1 MKFKK
6 SMICVLGVATLA
18 MPIFAACGNTS
29 SVTTSTSEKTSE
41 NQGSSE
47 ASSEVEKS
55 YEGNQ
60 TVTRGTGYTL
70 PDKTPS
76 AAESAESLKS
86 NVTLNMSVFYNNA
99 KTGMKFAFA
108 DKDGLVG
115 KPLADG
121 TVITNGEFKPVWKA
135 VQKNLN
141 FTIND
146 VTETSQDSIQKKF
159 KVETAAGF
167 KKDGELINIAQ
178 GNSSDIMAE
187 GTTNHTILD
196 LSKYLDKLPN
206 FYNFLKNNPIV
217 AKQIVDSSGAMYYAP
232 YFDGFDDLERTLLMR
247 KGWVEKLLD
256 GEYVEA
262 TYNTDVK
269 IDSKYNRFNAE
280 AVDQDVTYYDAATKA
295 AATGHKKYTAGND
308 VITLQNAL
316 ANKTGAAL
324 VKTLRD
330 YIDATY
336 KKADGTSLY
345 GDKRSELFLSGKAN
359 YNIDELVA
367 LYRCVK
373 ANGTLLS
380 GQSEKPVIPLLPREY
395 TNDRTASLRMFM
407 LYFGCRGFASPLVGF
422 SVNDKGELVDGRAT
436 PEAKVA
442 LTKMHE
448 MYEEGLILPD
458 FTSKT
463 AAGTDDGKYST
474 ALLQKSNLGFSEY
487 DYVQTQTIMNAKNK
501 DLQLVP
507 VVPASY
513 AWDGSAESKYTDSWR
528 GVKPQGWFITAD
540 TAKDEAKLNRALYL
554 FDYFYGKEGNRL
566 MSYGPD
572 AWVDGTTT
580 YMGKQVPKLSD
591 ACLNELKTYMSG
603 NYTNYYRQI
612 LGGTLP
618 VGYVKEQGMEYQTVD
633 ATARPYLEEIENA
646 LSLNV
651 IKHPDAKVGHTDHM
665 LDQMPATVSLT
676 SGEQNTISQKYSTL
690 SEYFD
695 DSKSGTHIFT
705 TIVQKGWAEADSS
718 HYTDADGFTKYIVD
732 SLDVAGY
739 DKIYARAYG
748 RMGI

>member
-29 SVTTSTSEKTSE
+29 SVTNVSSEKPATSSEQTSNATSEE
-41 NQGSSE
+41 VSSE
-47 ASSEVEKS
+47 ASSSEL
-55 YEGNQ
+55 N
-60 TVTRGTGYTL
+60 
-70 PDKTPS
+70 P
-76 AAESAESLKS
+76 ALKDH
-86 NVTLNMSVFYNNA
+86 VTLNLSVFYNST
-99 KTGMKFAFA
+99 KTAMKFTN
-108 DKDGLVG
+108 DSPCLGKD
-115 KPLADG
+115 LADG
-121 TVITNGEFKPVWKA
+121 TVITAGEFKPVWKA

-146 VTETSQDSIQKKF
+146 VTDTSQTSIQKKF
-159 KVETAAGF
+159 QVEQSAGF
-167 KKDGELINIAQ
+167 KKNGELINVSQ

-187 GTTNHTILD
+187 GTQNGTILD
-196 LSKYLDKLPN
+196 LSKYLNKMPN
-206 FYNFLKNNPIV
+206 FSKFLSDNPIV

-256 GEYVEA
+256 GDYVEA

-269 IDSKYNRFNAE
+269 IDSKYSRFNAA

-295 AATGHKKYTAGND
+295 KATGHKKYTSGND

-345 GDKRSELFLSGKAN
+345 GDKRSELFLSGKAC

-380 GQSEKPVIPLLPREY
+380 GQSDKAVIPLIPRQF
-395 TNDRTASLRMFM
+395 TNDRTAMLRMFM
-407 LYFGCRGFASPLVGF
+407 LYFGCRGFAAPLTNF
-422 SVNDKGELVDGRAT
+422 YVNDKGVLSDVRDSDEV
-436 PEAKVA
+436 KVA
-442 LTKMHE
+442 LQKMHE
-448 MYEEGLILPD
+448 MYQEGLILQD

-463 AAGTDDGKYST
+463 ADGATDGNYST
-474 ALLQKSNLGFSEY
+474 NLMQKSDIAFSEY
-487 DYVQTQTIMNAKNK
+487 DYVQTQTIMNAKNAN
-501 DLQLVP
+501 LQLVP

-513 AWDGSAESKYTDSWR
+513 AWDGKAESKYTDSWR
-528 GVKPQGWFITAD
+528 GVKPQGWFITKE
-540 TAKDEAKLNRALYL
+540 TANDEAKLNRALYL
-554 FDYFYGKEGNRL
+554 FDYFYGEEGNRL

-612 LGGTLP
+612 LGGTFP

-633 ATARPYLEEIENA
+633 ATARTYLDEIETA

-676 SGEQNTISQKYSTL
+676 SGEQQTIKDSYSNLTT
-690 SEYFD
+690 YFD
-695 DSKSGTHIFT
+695 DSKTGTHIFT
-705 TIVQKGWAEADSS
+705 TIVQKGFEGADKN
-718 HYTDADGFTKYIVD
+718 YTDAAGFTKYIRET
-732 SLDVAGY
+732 LNIQGY
-739 DKIYARAYG
+739 DKIIADAYAR
-748 RMGI
+748 MGL